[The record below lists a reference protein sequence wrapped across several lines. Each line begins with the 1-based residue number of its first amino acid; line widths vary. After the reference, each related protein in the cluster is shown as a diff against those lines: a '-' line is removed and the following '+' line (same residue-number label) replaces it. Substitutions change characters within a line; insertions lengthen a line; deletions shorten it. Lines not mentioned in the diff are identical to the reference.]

1 LNYDVTTFDRHPGL
15 KDKLEELSQ
24 QAWPEFLRHGDDY
37 HWGELFG
44 RFGSFQL
51 LFISGDDL
59 VGAGHTVPLYWDK
72 GIDSLPDTIDEIIVS
87 AIKCQKLERPP
98 NTLAALAVMVS
109 SLHRRQGLSTK
120 ILNEMKRLAS
130 ENEMDSLIAP
140 VRPTFKSRYPDTP
153 FDQYVT
159 LKREDGSPADPWVRV
174 HWKLGATVLKTA
186 PRTLTVEGTIE
197 EWESWTGMRFP
208 SSGEYEVDGAL
219 QPVIIDHT
227 CNVGRYEDPNLWML
241 HTI

>member
-1 LNYDVTTFDRHPGL
+1 LNYDVTTIDRYPGF

-51 LFISGDDL
+51 LFISGDEL
-59 VGAGHTVPLYWDK
+59 VGAGHTVPLYWDHK
-72 GIDSLPDTIDEIIVS
+72 NDTLPDTIDEIIVS
-87 AIKCQKLERPP
+87 AVRCRELKRTP
-98 NTLAALAVMVS
+98 NTLTALAAMVS
-109 SLHRRQGLSTK
+109 SLHRGQGLSTK
-120 ILNEMKRLAS
+120 ILNGMKQLAS
-130 ENEMDSLIAP
+130 ENELKSLIAP
-140 VRPTFKSRYPDTP
+140 VRPTLKSSYPDTP

-159 LKREDGSPADPWVRV
+159 LKREDGSPVDPWVRV

-186 PRTLTVEGTIE
+186 PGTLTVEGTVK
-197 EWESWTGMRFP
+197 EWESWTDMRFP
-208 SSGEYEVDGAL
+208 SSGEYMVDGAL
-219 QPVIIDHT
+219 QPVMIDLAA
-227 CNVGRYEDPNLWML
+227 NVGRYEDPNLWML